1 VYILFMKK
9 GEVKQKITEDYILS
23 LFEKAKKLKSKEKKL
38 EIFKL
43 IRKLKNNIGSYII
56 KPLD

>member
-1 VYILFMKK
+1 MKK